1 MESINIAKTI
11 TSSFLALPDAELN
24 KLGSIIE
31 NHRLMKGEILLG
43 EGQIARHIFYVES
56 GMLRQ
61 FYYKDGRD
69 ITEHFTCEGFITFCI
84 TSLFRGV
91 PTQLMIEAIEPSCI
105 YSIPYQ
111 KLDELS
117 IQYPLFAKLKCKILE
132 YSLILSQQKADS
144 WRFETVRERYERFV
158 NEFPEAAKRA
168 SINHIASYLLMTPE
182 SLSRIRSG
190 SL

>member
-1 MESINIAKTI
+1 MKTVAIAKTI
-11 TSSFLALPDAELN
+11 TDTFLPLPDVELRE
-24 KLGSIIE
+24 LAAIIE
-31 NHRLMKGEILLG
+31 NHKISKGEFLLD
-43 EGQIARHIFYVES
+43 EGQIARHIYYVES

-69 ITEHFTCEGFITFCI
+69 ITEHFTNEGFITFCI
-84 TSLFRGV
+84 TSLFKSI
-91 PTQLMIEAIEPSCI
+91 PTQLMIEALEPSNI

-117 IQYPLFAKLKCKILE
+117 LQYPLLAKLRCKILE

-144 WRFETVRERYERFV
+144 WRFETARERYERFV
-158 NEFPEAAKRA
+158 VEFPEAVKRA

-182 SLSRIRSG
+182 SLSRIRGG